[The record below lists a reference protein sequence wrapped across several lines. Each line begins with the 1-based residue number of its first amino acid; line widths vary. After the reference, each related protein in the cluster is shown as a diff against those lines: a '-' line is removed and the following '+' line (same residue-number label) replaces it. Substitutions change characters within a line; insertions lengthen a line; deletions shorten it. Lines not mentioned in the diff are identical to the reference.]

1 MRQKAL
7 IAALAAAALA
17 AVIAGTALAQRG
29 PGQMGERGWGMW
41 DDDDRGWGMR
51 RGDHFGRWWGRGPD
65 WKLERMEG
73 RLSFLKTELKITD
86 AQTPAWNELAQAIR
100 TSAKQRN
107 ERMKSLFADEDKV
120 KTLPERLELQ
130 EQLVATQLDELRQL
144 KTAVQGLYAV
154 LTEDQKKE
162 ADDIG
167 LPMMGMGRWGM

>member
-1 MRQKAL
+1 
-7 IAALAAAALA
+7 
-17 AVIAGTALAQRG
+17 
-29 PGQMGERGWGMW
+29 MW

-65 WKLERMEG
+65 WMLERMEG
-73 RLSFLKTELKITD
+73 RLSFLKTELKITE
-86 AQTPAWNELAQAIR
+86 AQAPAWNELAQAIR
-100 TSAKQRN
+100 TSAKQRH
-107 ERMKSLFADEDKV
+107 ERMKSLFADEDKA

-130 EQLVATQLDELRQL
+130 EQLVAARLDELRQL

>member
-1 MRQKAL
+1 MRYKAL
-7 IAALAAAALA
+7 TAALAAAALA
-17 AVIAGTALAQRG
+17 AVIVGTALAQRG

-41 DDDDRGWGMR
+41 DDDDRGWGMG
-51 RGDHFGRWWGRGPD
+51 RGGHFGRWWGRGPD
-65 WKLERMEG
+65 WMLERMEG
-73 RLSFLKTELKITD
+73 RLSFLKTEFKITE

-130 EQLVATQLDELRQL
+130 EQLVAARLDELRQL
-144 KTAVQGLYAV
+144 KTSVQALYAV